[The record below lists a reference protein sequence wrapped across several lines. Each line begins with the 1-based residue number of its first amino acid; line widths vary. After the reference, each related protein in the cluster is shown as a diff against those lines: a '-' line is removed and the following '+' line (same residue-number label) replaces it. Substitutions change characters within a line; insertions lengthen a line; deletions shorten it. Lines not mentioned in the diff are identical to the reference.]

1 MIWLLKNT
9 KEESNNW
16 FNKIHTLVIN
26 ESRNVEVSTNIILT
40 EISVYYGEIT
50 KYIAKV
56 KNLIVIVSRGRSG
69 IKNLLFGILP
79 PQLLDMQIVQF
90 SLKIK

>member
-1 MIWLLKNT
+1 MKNT

-16 FNKIHTLVIN
+16 FNKIHSLVIN

-56 KNLIVIVSRGRSG
+56 KNLIVIGIRGRSG
-69 IKNLLFGILP
+69 IKNLLFGITP
-79 PQLLDMQIVQF
+79 
-90 SLKIK
+90 SLRSYKICKLSSSN

>member
-1 MIWLLKNT
+1 MKNT

-16 FNKIHTLVIN
+16 FNKIYSIVIN

-50 KYIAKV
+50 KYVEKV
-56 KNLIVIVSRGRSG
+56 KN
-69 IKNLLFGILP
+69 
-79 PQLLDMQIVQF
+79 
-90 SLKIK
+90 

>member
-16 FNKIHTLVIN
+16 FNKIHSLVIN
-26 ESRNVEVSTNIILT
+26 ESRNVEVFTNIILT
-40 EISVYYGEIT
+40 EISGYFGEIT
-50 KYIAKV
+50 KYVEKV

-69 IKNLLFGILP
+69 IKNLLFGITPSAVIRYANCPVL
-79 PQLLDMQIVQF
+79 
-90 SLKIK
+90 IKN

>member
-1 MIWLLKNT
+1 MKNT

-16 FNKIHTLVIN
+16 FNKIHSVVIN
-26 ESRNVEVSTNIILT
+26 ESSNEVFTNIILT

-50 KYIAKV
+50 KYVEKV

-69 IKNLLFGILP
+69 IKNLLFGITPSTVIRYANCPVL
-79 PQLLDMQIVQF
+79 
-90 SLKIK
+90 IKN

>member
-1 MIWLLKNT
+1 LKNT

-16 FNKIHTLVIN
+16 FNKIHTVVIN
-26 ESRNVEVSTNIILT
+26 ESRNEVFTNIILT

-50 KYIAKV
+50 KYVEKV

-69 IKNLLFGILP
+69 NKNLLFGITPSTVIRYVNCPVL
-79 PQLLDMQIVQF
+79 
-90 SLKIK
+90 IKN